1 MKTIHGIAFLEVEG
15 VMSTVTPS
23 SVLTIPLSFFFGIHT
38 LTLWLRLT
46 GKQSFLVRNCTVICL
61 CNDLNYTVINL

>member
-23 SVLTIPLSFFFGIHT
+23 SALTIPLSFFGIHT
-38 LTLWLRLT
+38 LTLRLRLT
-46 GKQSFLVRNCTVICL
+46 GKQNFLVRNCTVICL
-61 CNDLNYTVINL
+61 RNDLNYTVIIL